1 MPRSASSWR
10 SRNAS
15 ASFIHDPRYTAFDD
29 DRVVRLEARHVL
41 LVAEAPEPL
50 SLVVVNEPTEPV
62 GGPAPLGGDL
72 DEEHAPIVGT
82 GGKARGHLVWW

>member
-1 MPRSASSWR
+1 M
-10 SRNAS
+10 
-15 ASFIHDPRYTAFDD
+15 
-29 DRVVRLEARHVL
+29 L